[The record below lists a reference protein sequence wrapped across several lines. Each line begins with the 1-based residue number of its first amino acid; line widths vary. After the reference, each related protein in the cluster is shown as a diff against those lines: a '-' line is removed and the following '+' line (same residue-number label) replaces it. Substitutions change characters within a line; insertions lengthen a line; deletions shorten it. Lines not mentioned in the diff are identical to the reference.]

1 MSTDIWELDHPDIS
15 ATCPMAFE
23 RRLGNFMTRNPV
35 QLQQNAFCGIPF
47 RAWRWKR
54 GTQMIP
60 GEAKIKTTQWIEIE
74 TAEYR
79 RETSLPKVGNH

>member
-1 MSTDIWELDHPDIS
+1 
-15 ATCPMAFE
+15 MA
-23 RRLGNFMTRNPV
+23 
-35 QLQQNAFCGIPF
+35 
-47 RAWRWKR
+47 WKR

-79 RETSLPKVGNH
+79 REILSAKSGESLITKKSRFWATLL